1 MKKSTTYDD
10 ILFIVTLF
18 SLILITLLLSLNVA
32 INYQEKTKKNEKK
45 LHLIIRE

>member
-32 INYQEKTKKNEKK
+32 INYQEKTKKSEKK